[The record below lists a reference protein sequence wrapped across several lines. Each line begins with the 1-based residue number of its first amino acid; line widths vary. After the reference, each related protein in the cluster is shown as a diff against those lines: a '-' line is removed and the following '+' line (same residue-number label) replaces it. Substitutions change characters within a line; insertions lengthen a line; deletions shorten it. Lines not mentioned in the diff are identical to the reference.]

1 MIKLFKKP
9 TKLYFLSL
17 FQQVWTLI
25 FMGLGFMLNI
35 CFRRSCCQPDRKIT
49 RQTKTDTSQN
59 HHTTGR
65 SNKSK
70 RQWLFLKRLFSP
82 RPVHYC
88 LLPWFLEEFL
98 NVLIQ
103 QFELFSVLG
112 QNWRSHMHAM
122 LFNSYFVSPIWLS
135 HKQFCIISKKT
146 ASLT

>member
-59 HHTTGR
+59 HHTTGVVVVSEEAVFTQTCALLSPPLIFGR
-65 SNKSK
+65 I
-70 RQWLFLKRLFSP
+70 LKRFDP
-82 RPVHYC
+82 TV
-88 LLPWFLEEFL
+88 
-98 NVLIQ
+98 
-103 QFELFSVLG
+103 
-112 QNWRSHMHAM
+112 
-122 LFNSYFVSPIWLS
+122 
-135 HKQFCIISKKT
+135 
-146 ASLT
+146 